1 VGTPSSFN
9 VFEDSPSFCFFFL
22 KRRWSTFSKGIVYKL
37 VIFSIIMKP
46 RHLGISIVIVSIVI
60 IGMLFYFN
68 SILNQQNL
76 ESCSEICGTQEG
88 TSCSIESCPFNIE
101 HNNSEGFIFVIG
113 LLVAFLGGIGFYLT
127 LTKAEKLI
135 EQKEY
140 DLTKLN
146 NEEKEI
152 FLFIKENKDKGVYQ
166 SNIVE
171 KFNIPKSK
179 VSRILDKLERLEIVE
194 RKRRGMTNIILLK

>member
-1 VGTPSSFN
+1 
-9 VFEDSPSFCFFFL
+9 
-22 KRRWSTFSKGIVYKL
+22 
-37 VIFSIIMKP
+37 MKP
-46 RHLGISIVIVSIVI
+46 RHLGISIIIVSIIV

-68 SILNQQNL
+68 SILNKQNL
-76 ESCSEICGTQEG
+76 EICSESCGTQEG
-88 TSCSIESCPFNIE
+88 ASCSIESCPFNAE
-101 HNNSEGFIFVIG
+101 HNNSEGFIFIMG

-146 NEEKEI
+146 SEEKEI

-179 VSRILDKLERLEIVE
+179 VSRILDKMERLEIIE
-194 RKRRGMTNIILLK
+194 KKRRGMTNIILLK